1 MLWAEVS
8 VLVIWPM
15 SNLILVKLV
24 FSFIKH
30 LMFIIDWLLHF
41 IDITTIHMIKAI
53 DCANIFTFQPKKM
66 LLRKKLLI
74 QILQALQVVV
84 HLTLKIQICKSI
96 VKPPE
101 TIAKYWFG
109 ENCSGSK
116 D

>member
-1 MLWAEVS
+1 
-8 VLVIWPM
+8 
-15 SNLILVKLV
+15 
-24 FSFIKH
+24 
-30 LMFIIDWLLHF
+30 
-41 IDITTIHMIKAI
+41 MIKAI
-53 DCANIFTFQPKKM
+53 DCRKCFYLPAKKNVTQEKVTYPN
-66 LLRKKLLI
+66 LAGL
-74 QILQALQVVV
+74 ASGGGV